1 MTVQEVFDMA
11 IHLMDEQNE
20 STGATV
26 TVDTKEY
33 KFRTI
38 SILNT
43 AIPVLYKYSSDYD
56 RYGDQNTVLLLHEDY
71 QNPDM
76 EQGIPLD
83 DSLCASLLPLY
94 LSAQLLAAENESLS
108 AWFLSRY
115 QVVFQDIRTK
125 TARSF
130 EPISTPYGLF

>member
-26 TVDTKEY
+26 TADTQEY

-43 AIPVLYKYSSDYD
+43 VIPVLYKYSGNYD
-56 RYGDQNTVLLLHEDY
+56 ECGDEYSVLLLHEDY

-76 EQGIPLD
+76 EQQIPLD
-83 DSLCASLLPLY
+83 DTLCAALLPLY
-94 LSAQLLAAENESLS
+94 LAAQLLAAENENLS

-115 QVVFQDIRTK
+115 QSVFQDIRTK
-125 TARSF
+125 KARSF
-130 EPISTPYGLF
+130 EPIPTPYGLF

>member
-26 TVDTKEY
+26 TEDTKEY

-71 QNPDM
+71 KNPDM

-115 QVVFQDIRTK
+115 QAVFQDIRTK

>member
-1 MTVQEVFDMA
+1 MTVQDVFDMA

-20 STGATV
+20 STGATI
-26 TVDTKEY
+26 TVDTNEY
-33 KFRTI
+33 RFRTI

-43 AIPVLYKYSSDYD
+43 LIPVLYKYSSNYD
-56 RYGDQNTVLLLHEDY
+56 QYGDSEVILLLHDNY

-76 EQGIPLD
+76 GQEIPLD
-83 DSLCASLLPLY
+83 EHLCAALLPLY
-94 LSAQLLAAENESLS
+94 LAAQLLAAENNELS
-108 AWFLSRY
+108 AWFLSMY

>member
-1 MTVQEVFDMA
+1 
-11 IHLMDEQNE
+11 
-20 STGATV
+20 
-26 TVDTKEY
+26 
-33 KFRTI
+33 
-38 SILNT
+38 
-43 AIPVLYKYSSDYD
+43 
-56 RYGDQNTVLLLHEDY
+56 
-71 QNPDM
+71 M

-115 QVVFQDIRTK
+115 QMVFQDIRTK

>member
-20 STGATV
+20 STGATS
-26 TVDTKEY
+26 TEDTQEY

-43 AIPVLYKYSSDYD
+43 AIPVLYKYSGSYSPNQEAF
-56 RYGDQNTVLLLHEDY
+56 GLILLQDNFK
-71 QNPDM
+71 NPNFSQ
-76 EQGIPLD
+76 EIPLEEW
-83 DSLCASLLPLY
+83 LCASLLPLY
-94 LSAQLLAAENESLS
+94 LAAQLLAAENDALA
-108 AWFLSRY
+108 AWFFSRY
-115 QVVFQDIRTK
+115 QQTFADIRGK
-125 TARSF
+125 TPREF